1 MGFPGGTVVKNPLM
15 IQETQETQ
23 VRSLDQQDPVEKEM
37 ATHTSILVWKIPWT
51 EDPGSLV
58 HGVTESDMTGRAGM
72 HCNNYYMRE
81 KRVKSKK

>member
-1 MGFPGGTVVKNPLM
+1 MGFPGGAVVKNPL
-15 IQETQETQ
+15 IDTGDARDSGQIPGSA
-23 VRSLDQQDPVEKEM
+23 RSRGAGNGNPHQYSCLENSMDRG
-37 ATHTSILVWKIPWT
+37 
-51 EDPGSLV
+51 PGSLV

>member
-1 MGFPGGTVVKNPLM
+1 MWVQSLGQEDPLK
-15 IQETQETQ
+15 E
-23 VRSLDQQDPVEKEM
+23 EM

-81 KRVKSKK
+81 KRVKNYFPVFCKVK